1 MSDADISTLTTAYT
15 VPAGSEA
22 RLTASFCNRSTSA
35 TATVQL
41 WVVPQGE
48 SRGDQHL
55 KESGTTLGLAGT
67 AQAVLERSFVAPTG
81 CIVYVQAST
90 ANVSC
95 QVQGDVVDVSSQSFT
110 DGTSSIVYG
119 TNWGGYLTQTTLI
132 KTANGQVFLNLSVL
146 ASGTPID
153 GGVVATLPTGYRPSV
168 LLQGSPVGTF
178 YLQSSGVTYPASFTL
193 TTAGDITYA
202 PLPTSLTIPPANGSQ
217 CIWQVSF
224 FAA

>member
-35 TATVQL
+35 TATLQL

-67 AQAVLERSFVAPTG
+67 AQAVLERSFVAPAG

-95 QVQGDVVDVSSQSFT
+95 QVQGDLIAISTSSTSAIS
-110 DGTSSIVYG
+110 DGTSSIVWG
-119 TNWGGYLTQTTLI
+119 TNWVNYGSRSWVKKTYGTTVEMYLE
-132 KTANGQVFLNLSVL
+132 AY
-146 ASGTPID
+146 ASGAVGSTIL
-153 GGVVATLPTGYRPSV
+153 TLPSGYRPSSQISV
-168 LLQGSPVGTF
+168 PGFIYDFSANSFLSASVTIDT
-178 YLQSSGVTYPASFTL
+178 SGVVTSAILGSNPVSPPSSFDL
-193 TTAGDITYA
+193 VY
-202 PLPTSLTIPPANGSQ
+202 SNFSFIP
-217 CIWQVSF
+217 
-224 FAA
+224 

>member
-95 QVQGDVVDVSSQSFT
+95 QVQGDVVSPDTFGVT
-110 DGTSSIVYG
+110 DGTSSITNG
-119 TNWGGYLTQTTLI
+119 TNWSYFSTLL
-132 KTANGQVFLNLSVL
+132 KKDQNGQVSLSFNSSS
-146 ASGTPID
+146 SGTVSSVSHI
-153 GGVVATLPTGYRPSV
+153 ATIPSGYRPPSSDV
-168 LLQGSPVGTF
+168 IYVNGYF
-178 YLQSSGVTYPASFTL
+178 YLGSTTITYPVSITIEGSSGRIYITQFTSVPVTVADPCTVRFT
-193 TTAGDITYA
+193 
-202 PLPTSLTIPPANGSQ
+202 
-217 CIWQVSF
+217 VSYF
-224 FAA
+224 T